1 MLDLDLDLTLDLD
14 LVILLLCCAQEQER
28 EDEIGRAAAF
38 AYGARAQQA
47 DFMFLQQAFQQQ
59 QQQQRVV
66 QQQLIVLHS
75 RGSKRTSD
83 EAELGQHHPPVYTV
97 EGIISSSTVSSLYT
111 EYIERILPLEE
122 SDKACKRGAGWRGK
136 STVGEKTAKSLMVPV
151 SKRKGLYEAVRLRME
166 GPPALDAASACH
178 VMELERMHA
187 GEGRP
192 MPMSR
197 WLDIINAA

>member
-1 MLDLDLDLTLDLD
+1 M
-14 LVILLLCCAQEQER
+14 CCAQEQER

-59 QQQQRVV
+59 QQQQQRVV
-66 QQQLIVLHS
+66 QQQLSVLHS
-75 RGSKRTSD
+75 RGSKRTAD
-83 EAELGQHHPPVYTV
+83 EAELGQHHPPVYTYTV
-97 EGIISSSTVSSLYT
+97 EGSSSSST

-197 WLDIINAA
+197 WLDIIKAA